1 MTARRA
7 PRSERRSGEKQ
18 PGRSPTWWCHRA
30 ASGLHG
36 KVETYHA
43 DATTDDR
50 LGVKEALLAL
60 RGLAPA

>member
-1 MTARRA
+1 
-7 PRSERRSGEKQ
+7 
-18 PGRSPTWWCHRA
+18 
-30 ASGLHG
+30 
-36 KVETYHA
+36 VETYHA